1 MPAFDRAIV
10 NPALRESRR
19 ADFAANPAIYLASLS
34 KTLRVLDML
43 YSKGYSAVND
53 QGKIRVREL
62 FDMGVEDLEI
72 YHTLQYN
79 HLRHTR

>member
-1 MPAFDRAIV
+1 MPAV
-10 NPALRESRR
+10 NPALRDSRNT
-19 ADFAANPAIYLASLS
+19 DFLVNPAIYLASLS

-62 FDMGVEDLEI
+62 FDLGVEDLEI
-72 YHTLQYN
+72 YHSLQYY
-79 HLRHTR
+79 HLRPTR